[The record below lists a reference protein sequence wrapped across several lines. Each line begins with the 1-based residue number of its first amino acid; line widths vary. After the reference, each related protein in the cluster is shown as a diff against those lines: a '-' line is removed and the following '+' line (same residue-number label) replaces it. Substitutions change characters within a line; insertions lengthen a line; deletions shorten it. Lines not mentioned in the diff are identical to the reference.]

1 MGAELL
7 YIFGIPLFI
16 ICPILMCIFDN
27 FLDRNKNKTKA
38 EIFQDQDRKRRQREQ
53 KRGKLLTENEANKLE
68 VEKKRELEEYENA
81 KEYFCKICERIHT
94 KKSNIGK
101 GHYNRE
107 SN

>member
-16 ICPILMCIFDN
+16 ICPILMCILEII
-27 FLDRNKNKTKA
+27 LDSNRKKTKA
-38 EIFQDQDRKRRQREQ
+38 EIFQHQDRKRRQREQ
-53 KRGKLLTENEANKLE
+53 KRGKLLTENIGGGLD
-68 VEKKRELEEYENA
+68 VEKKRKLEEYENA